1 MDKKN
6 KTNNRHV
13 VETEGRYVLALVVY
27 FIFF

>member
-6 KTNNRHV
+6 KTNNRH